1 MSFLRIQWDQVY
13 LVPLGSFIY
22 VIYLKN
28 IKTEIKNN
36 FNQNTALL
44 NACERRN
51 IEGVK
56 VLLEYNANINVQDEF
71 KKTPLILAC
80 DANSYDMVKILL
92 EHNADINIQTKS
104 GYTALILAAMHNH
117 INIVKIFHIFE
128 IGSFKTSK

>member
-1 MSFLRIQWDQVY
+1 MTLLENGAD
-13 LVPLGSFIY
+13 
-22 VIYLKN
+22 
-28 IKTEIKNN
+28 TEIKNN

-92 EHNADINIQTKS
+92 
-104 GYTALILAAMHNH
+104 
-117 INIVKIFHIFE
+117 
-128 IGSFKTSK
+128 